1 MQLTF
6 MKRVQMMIWEGRTT
20 QFRLISECFFQALF
34 KNVKYLLYHPTQ
46 RRIREG
52 SLVPRTMYKHCIC
65 RSKRHVLRSVT
76 RLIAAILPNGQCS
89 STRRTCVECTPSS
102 TRIHM
107 RISTMA
113 RCSRHMPSSIRSVR
127 CHCTAPNSIE
137 TGPADSTTRR
147 VPV

>member
-1 MQLTF
+1 
-6 MKRVQMMIWEGRTT
+6 MKRVQMMILEGRTT

-52 SLVPRTMYKHCIC
+52 SLVPRSMYKHCIC
-65 RSKRHVLRSVT
+65 LSERHVLRYVT
-76 RLIAAILPNGQCS
+76 RRIAASILPNRQGS

-113 RCSRHMPSSIRSVR
+113 RCSRHMPSSICSVR